1 MSTNPSDLQK
11 YDCLVL
17 SGGGAKG
24 AYGAGVAKALWEY
37 RKLKNVDTKL
47 CLVGT
52 SAGAL
57 NAAVLATA
65 EVWEI
70 APALSRLWGV
80 ISALCIDSGR
90 ITGKPETDRRRGFAS
105 REFRM
110 RHRVGVPAQT
120 KEDPSNST

>member
-1 MSTNPSDLQK
+1 MSTDPSDLQK

-37 RKLKNVDTKL
+37 RKLKKVDTKL
-47 CLVGT
+47 CVVGT

-65 EVWEI
+65 EADNLVSFWTTATSRQVLGVWFNHPLI
-70 APALSRLWGV
+70 RGAVVAAWRKVRNSSAP
-80 ISALCIDSGR
+80 
-90 ITGKPETDRRRGFAS
+90 
-105 REFRM
+105 
-110 RHRVGVPAQT
+110 
-120 KEDPSNST
+120 